1 MKAYVVS
8 YIYLK
13 IWLQEQ
19 SAETSGRRALNSVC
33 KQKQQHTKV
42 MFPDTVERWALGF
55 IVFSKTPRRKRPT
68 KAPSIYSSNWTLYN
82 RAC

>member
-8 YIYLK
+8 YIYIR

-33 KQKQQHTKV
+33 KQKQQHTKA

-55 IVFSKTPRRKRPT
+55 IVFSKTT
-68 KAPSIYSSNWTLYN
+68 KKKEANKSTQYI
-82 RAC
+82 